1 VSALPDIPGTEHGY
15 AEIQTADAGA
25 IRVHYAEGGSGDPV
39 VLVHGWPQHFWCWRF
54 VAPRLT
60 GSHRVI
66 CPDLRGF
73 GWSDAP
79 GTGYDPET
87 FASDTVAL
95 LDALGLERVKLVGHD
110 WGGYS
115 GFLLALRHPERVDRF
130 LALNTPVPW
139 APVSPRVALESWRTW
154 YAGALALAG
163 PRVLARRPGLA
174 HWMLRHGYVHEGI
187 TDEDAHAYAERLRDP
202 ARSRASQ
209 LLYRSYQRA
218 FRDVVMRRYH
228 ADRLT
233 VPTRLVFGA
242 KDLYV
247 STAVT
252 KGWEEHAD
260 DMSAEYVPDSGHFIP
275 EEKPELVADRIRAFF
290 A

>member
-54 VAPRLT
+54 VA
-60 GSHRVI
+60 
-66 CPDLRGF
+66 
-73 GWSDAP
+73 
-79 GTGYDPET
+79 
-87 FASDTVAL
+87 
-95 LDALGLERVKLVGHD
+95 
-110 WGGYS
+110 
-115 GFLLALRHPERVDRF
+115 
-130 LALNTPVPW
+130 LNTPVPW

-154 YAGALALAG
+154 YAVTLALAG
-163 PRVLARRPGLA
+163 TRMLARRPGLA

-187 TDEDAHAYAERLRDP
+187 TDEHAYAERLREP

-209 LLYRSYQRA
+209 LLYRSYLRSY
-218 FRDVVMRRYH
+218 RDVVMRRYR

-247 STAVT
+247 SAATT
-252 KGWEEHAD
+252 RGWEEHAD

-275 EEKPELVADRIRAFF
+275 EEKPDLVADRIRAFF